1 MKNIRIL
8 LLVLW
13 PFFIYG
19 QDLTIVSI
27 TGTTSLTSTAFNK
40 ILNCTG
46 TSADYTL
53 DLPTAVGNTGGSIA
67 IKGNSALTKVVTI
80 QGVSG
85 QLIDGESNRKISTD
99 GLIVVLSD
107 GTGWIVINE
116 VGSWIPYTTTWGGFD
131 VDPTIVRS
139 DYFRVGKLCRARI
152 IINGSGD
159 SGTTTFTVTLPFIA
173 AEVSYSTTTRV
184 TNGGVNQA
192 GPGLAAARAGEN
204 TVDMYESS
212 TDTTWTGTGNKKA
225 DLDITFR
232 IQ

>member
-1 MKNIRIL
+1 MRKIL
-8 LLVLW
+8 LLILFPLFV
-13 PFFIYG
+13 YG

-27 TGTTSLTSTAFNK
+27 TDAEALTSTAFSK

-53 DLPTAVGNTGGSIA
+53 DLPTAVGNEGGSIA

-85 QLIDGESNRKISTD
+85 QLIDGEANRKLSTD
-99 GLIVVLSD
+99 GLIVVVSD
-107 GTGWIVINE
+107 GTNWIVINE
-116 VGSWIPYTTTWGGFD
+116 VGSWIPYTPTWGGFD
-131 VDPTIVRS
+131 VDPTIVRA

-152 IINGSGD
+152 IINGSGT
-159 SGTTTFTVTLPFIA
+159 SGTTTFTVTVPFIA
-173 AEVSYSTTTRV
+173 AEVSRSPTTLVLNAGT
-184 TNGGVNQA
+184 TQA
-192 GPGLAAARAGEN
+192 GPGLAITRAGQN
-204 TVDMYESS
+204 TVDMYRDA
-212 TDTTWTGTGNKKA
+212 TAGTWTGSGNKRA